1 MSLADGAAER
11 SSSAAHLTKALR
23 FQRRRRGSHELS
35 NPRTD
40 EVEATLICKSINM
53 LYRLLKQGGRTAPF
67 ATGRRGLKG

>member
-23 FQRRRRGSHELS
+23 FQRRRRGSYELS

-40 EVEATLICKSINM
+40 EVEEDPPLICKSITNRIVSEVLSRWLM
-53 LYRLLKQGGRTAPF
+53 RWRLAMCT
-67 ATGRRGLKG
+67 